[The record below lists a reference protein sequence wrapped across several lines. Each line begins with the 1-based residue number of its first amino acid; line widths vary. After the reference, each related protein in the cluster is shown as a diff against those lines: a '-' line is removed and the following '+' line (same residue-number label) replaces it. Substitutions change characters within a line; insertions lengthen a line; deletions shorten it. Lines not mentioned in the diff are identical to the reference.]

1 MDLSHWCWKLLRMS
15 KECESWWLENT
26 EMCGWLFG
34 FALLVLPTWGIIIW
48 VIYFDGNEKCLG
60 LYEKW
65 VTKVKDTA

>member
-1 MDLSHWCWKLLRMS
+1 MS

-48 VIYFDGNEKCLG
+48 VIYFDGNEKCL
-60 LYEKW
+60 
-65 VTKVKDTA
+65 